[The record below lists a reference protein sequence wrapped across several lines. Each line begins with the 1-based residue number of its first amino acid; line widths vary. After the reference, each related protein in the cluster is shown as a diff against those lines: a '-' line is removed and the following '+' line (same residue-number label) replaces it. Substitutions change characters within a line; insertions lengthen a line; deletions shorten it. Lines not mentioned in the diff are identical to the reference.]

1 MRLLKR
7 KSRTFEI
14 QVQEM
19 TLHIQAATDVDEE
32 SRAAALS
39 FWELLHTYSIRNPEF
54 RSSKRPVKVPGDA
67 PEIGMQAATA
77 ENQVT
82 ADDTLGPDD
91 RGLGL
96 GHRRQLADFI
106 DAVTTG
112 RAPRVGTTE
121 ARTALSVILAI
132 YESAASGRPVTL

>member
-1 MRLLKR
+1 
-7 KSRTFEI
+7 
-14 QVQEM
+14 
-19 TLHIQAATDVDEE
+19 
-32 SRAAALS
+32 
-39 FWELLHTYSIRNPEF
+39 
-54 RSSKRPVKVPGDA
+54 
-67 PEIGMQAATA
+67 MQAATA

-96 GHRRQLADFI
+96 GHRRQLADFV

-112 RAPRVGTTE
+112 RAPRVGTAE

-132 YESAASGRPVTL
+132 YDSAASGRPVTL